1 MLEPVQDQ
9 FDPGR
14 DPQLLEQ
21 ANQVLIPTISGLQER
36 DPAAVPQVYE
46 KSYRLIFYLA
56 VPAFVLLVAMSPV
69 VSVIWLGRYQ
79 PLFVEFVALLAAG
92 WLINV
97 LSNPAYVVDLGTGA
111 LRWVSLGCLL
121 TAALNAGL
129 GFAAGRVF
137 GGPAVVLATVV
148 SLIAG
153 YAVILAAYHI
163 QNRVPF
169 RALIPPASAGILA
182 ASGGVALL
190 FFPFVRASHAASFSA
205 ARIGLGLS
213 VALVILIVP
222 MWVHPMRRRVWNWV
236 TSGAAA

>member
-1 MLEPVQDQ
+1 M
-9 FDPGR
+9 
-14 DPQLLEQ
+14 
-21 ANQVLIPTISGLQER
+21 
-36 DPAAVPQVYE
+36 
-46 KSYRLIFYLA
+46 
-56 VPAFVLLVAMSPV
+56 PAFVLLVAMSPA

-79 PLFVEFVALLAAG
+79 PLFVEFVALLATG
-92 WLINV
+92 WLVNV

-129 GFAAGRVF
+129 GFAAGKMF

-153 YAVILAAYHI
+153 YAAILAAYHI

-190 FFPFVRASHAASFSA
+190 FFPFASHAGSFSA
-205 ARIGLGLS
+205 ARVAWGL
-213 VALVILIVP
+213 VAALVMLIVP

>member
-1 MLEPVQDQ
+1 MKPVQNQ
-9 FDPGR
+9 FDPGGHA
-14 DPQLLEQ
+14 QLLEQ

-36 DPAAVPQVYE
+36 DPTAVPQVYE

-92 WLINV
+92 WLVNV

-111 LRWVSLGCLL
+111 LRWVSVGCIL

-129 GFAAGRVF
+129 GFAAGKMF
-137 GGPAVVLATVV
+137 GGPAIVVATVL
-148 SLIAG
+148 SLVAG
-153 YAVILAAYHI
+153 YAVILVAYHV
-163 QNRVPF
+163 QNRVSF

-190 FFPFVRASHAASFSA
+190 FFPFVRASHAGSFSS
-205 ARIGLGLS
+205 ARIGMALAG
-213 VALVILIVP
+213 ALVMLIVP
-222 MWVHPMRRRVWNWV
+222 MWVHPMRRRVWTWV